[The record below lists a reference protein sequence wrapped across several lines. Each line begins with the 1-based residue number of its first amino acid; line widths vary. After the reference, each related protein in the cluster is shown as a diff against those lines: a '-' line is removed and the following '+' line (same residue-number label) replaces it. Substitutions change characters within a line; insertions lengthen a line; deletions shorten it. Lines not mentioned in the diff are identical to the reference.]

1 MTQDKNYIASLGAG
15 LGSFSKFKESDGI
28 SATKS
33 WVLFKEPSLNKITI
47 QEVSDNIPF
56 KTIARLDW
64 NSERM
69 TGYEQERNARL
80 MACAPDLVK
89 ALEAMVEGYEE
100 IWVKETLA
108 NKAFSEYHTAK
119 AVLSKVKESL

>member
-89 ALEAMVEGYEE
+89 ALEEIEAMCGNDSLDTATRLDNV
-100 IWVKETLA
+100 LA
-108 NKAFSEYHTAK
+108 IALVYKAK
-119 AVLSKVKESL
+119 AKDGA

>member
-89 ALEAMVEGYEE
+89 ALEEIEAMCGNDSLDTATRLDNV
-100 IWVKETLA
+100 LA
-108 NKAFSEYHTAK
+108 IALVYKAK
-119 AVLSKVKESL
+119 AKGGA